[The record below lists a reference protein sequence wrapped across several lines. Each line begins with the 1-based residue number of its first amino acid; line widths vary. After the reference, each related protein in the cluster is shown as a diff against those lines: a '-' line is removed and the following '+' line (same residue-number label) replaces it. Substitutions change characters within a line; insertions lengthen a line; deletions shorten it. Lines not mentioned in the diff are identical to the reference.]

1 MLKKVILL
9 VLCALFLT
17 ACCPSMDRI
26 VSIIDDILVQRTITT
41 EATPTIEISAVST
54 PTNTPTPG
62 CTQQPI
68 LSPVPTKTPQPS
80 ADHRFIVTKL
90 PP

>member
-1 MLKKVILL
+1 LKKVILI
-9 VLCALFLT
+9 VLCGVLLT
-17 ACCPSMDRI
+17 ACCPSMDKI
-26 VSIIDDILVQRTITT
+26 VSIIDDILVRRTATT
-41 EATPTIEISAVST
+41 EATQTIEITAVST
-54 PTNTPTPG
+54 PTHTPTPG

-68 LSPVPTKTPQPS
+68 LSPGPTKTPQPS